1 MANLALSYVDK
12 DGQSKDFHDTKT
24 FTVQYTEKYIGLNYT
39 VIGIA
44 IVVVAGILLYIFV
57 VVPRGRD
64 RMRRELLAQMQ
75 AMEEM
80 KKKEEEM
87 RKKEEEMK
95 AREMAL
101 KNRQE

>member
-1 MANLALSYVDK
+1 M
-12 DGQSKDFHDTKT
+12 
-24 FTVQYTEKYIGLNYT
+24 QYTEKYIGFNYT
-39 VIGIA
+39 VIGVA
-44 IVVVAGILLYIFV
+44 VVVVAGMLLYIFV
-57 VVPRGRD
+57 IVPRGRD

-80 KKKEEEM
+80 KKKEEEL
-87 RKKEEEMK
+87 K